1 MVKETR
7 KKAFVLLLLLTAID
21 DIGVVVVVVVVTS
34 AVPVVVANLLVAIH
48 CWRLL
53 LLPGQEGTGT
63 VCLTTSTA
71 VVVVRC

>member
-21 DIGVVVVVVVVTS
+21 DIGVVVVTS

-53 LLPGQEGTGT
+53 PGQEGTGT
-63 VCLTTSTA
+63 VCLATSTA